1 MALIKRPL
9 TATEVK
15 KKKSPEIKTAYNELS
30 RSYQDILKSKYIIC
44 PKCGN
49 VQLASD
55 DFYTSPEF
63 FIGYFPI
70 CKNCVKMIVE
80 QREHENDPPNE
91 TKKSVQN
98 MLQLMNLPYID
109 SLYENAKKNY
119 IGRPV
124 FPNYIKTIKSLPQYS
139 QKTWANSTF
148 EAGHKTREEINLE
161 DMKIAEKGRKRFG
174 NGLKNDDYL
183 FLENEYQDWITR
195 HECNTKAQEEIF
207 QRLALKKWEIAKATK
222 AGMSTKDLDKSYQE
236 LLATGKLQPRQN
248 SNDTISDAQTL
259 GTLIA
264 KWETERPLP
273 DIDPELE
280 DVDKIGRYIDVF
292 FRGHMAKLLGLKN
305 TLSHLYQRFMDKYTV
320 KRPEYDGDDDSEALF
335 DAIFGDH
342 PEESGFSE

>member
-1 MALIKRPL
+1 
-9 TATEVK
+9 
-15 KKKSPEIKTAYNELS
+15 
-30 RSYQDILKSKYIIC
+30 
-44 PKCGN
+44 
-49 VQLASD
+49 
-55 DFYTSPEF
+55 
-63 FIGYFPI
+63 
-70 CKNCVKMIVE
+70 
-80 QREHENDPPNE
+80 
-91 TKKSVQN
+91 

-342 PEESGFSE
+342 SEESGFSE